1 MELLTAETMNFLGS
15 TKNKIS
21 KYENAENVLHIE
33 FITEVVLIECNIVYN
48 DYHED
53 WRALYTF
60 VPDKCFGKLFR

>member
-1 MELLTAETMNFLGS
+1 MELLTAETMNFLGG

-33 FITEVVLIECNIVYN
+33 FITEVVLIECNIVNN

-53 WRALYTF
+53 
-60 VPDKCFGKLFR
+60 

>member
-33 FITEVVLIECNIVYN
+33 FITEVVLIECNIVNN

-53 WRALYTF
+53 WRVLYTF